1 MPAHPPTP
9 VSAPPHDLASLQAH
23 LPGCHSLPLP
33 AGPVVPGLWLMA
45 ATGLLPLPNADRAR
59 LAVLLVQ
66 AEMDAL
72 PRNRPVS
79 KLAGLA
85 GDAVADWFDQHPGS
99 SLPYPDNT
107 APGRH
112 QALMVAIGR
121 CGTPGPDDGRLDA
134 FQDFTAR
141 GGHRAG
147 RAQGG
152 LRRLG
157 GAYAGQAYHC
167 GCASGSDDD
176 PAAHGANANPVDAV
190 AHPAVTALLNRP
202 DGAWVLLAG
211 LFLKQLHMHWGWW
224 PKVSFDDGH
233 HQAFYQP
240 VLLALH
246 SIGRQA
252 EGELCGTAAGLVL
265 GLGRLSPSYCSGGQ
279 SHEPVDD
286 VPDCFQPTL
295 VPPEAKPVADARLY
309 LAGHPGLLRQVAA
322 TGQLAQALAAALS
335 DPFSAH
341 CLGLRASHFL
351 ALGEHLAARH
361 KLAHQAD
368 QADRLLA
375 PQGRAFLDTALSA
388 RAARLRTYAR
398 WMHRRGLRLT
408 AQVLGQAA
416 RPAGARLVA
425 ISRPNLSQGLADPA
439 STPDV
444 QA

>member
-1 MPAHPPTP
+1 MPAAPPAP
-9 VSAPPHDLASLQAH
+9 ASAPPHDLASLQAH

-33 AGPVVPGLWLMA
+33 AGPVVPGLWLMP
-45 ATGLLPLPNADRAR
+45 ATGLLPHLPNTARAR

-72 PRNRPVS
+72 PRDRPVS

-112 QALMVAIGR
+112 QALMAAIGR

-141 GGHRAG
+141 GCHRAG

-152 LRRLG
+152 QRRNG
-157 GAYAGQAYHC
+157 EAYAGQAYHC
-167 GCASGSDDD
+167 GCALGSDDD
-176 PAAHGANANPVDAV
+176 PAAHGANTHPADAV
-190 AHPAVTALLNRP
+190 ADPAVTALLNRP

-224 PKVSFDDGH
+224 PKESFDDSH
-233 HQAFYQP
+233 LQAFYQP
-240 VLLALH
+240 VLQVLH

-265 GLGRLSPSYCSGGQ
+265 GLGRLAPSYRNGEQ
-279 SHEPVDD
+279 SHEPVKDL
-286 VPDCFQPTL
+286 PDCFQPSL
-295 VPPEAKPVADARLY
+295 VPPQDRPADDARLY

-341 CLGLRASHFL
+341 RLGLQASHFL

-361 KLAHQAD
+361 KLAGLPAGLQ
-368 QADRLLA
+368 A
-375 PQGRAFLDTALSA
+375 PQGRALRDTALSA

-398 WMHRRGLRLT
+398 WMHKRGLRLT
-408 AQVLGQAA
+408 AQVLGQTA
-416 RPAGARLVA
+416 RPAGAGLVA
-425 ISRPNLSQGLADPA
+425 TSRPNLAQVAATPA
-439 STPDV
+439 STPDA
-444 QA
+444 QT